1 MAVLPFGIHDKC
13 HPAPQGGR
21 TYAAD
26 MTAKV
31 PLREKHATETRQRI
45 VAEAMSL
52 FVARGYAS
60 TTVDEIAEAAD
71 VSPRTF
77 FRYFATKEAL
87 LFHDFEDRLAGI
99 RDQIL
104 GRPAEESPVQA
115 LVAVLCTAVDDIHRS
130 PEQRALM
137 LQLVHE
143 RPAVLAYQRATVAD
157 HAEGQ
162 IVAAVSARAGL
173 PADDLGI
180 RAVVSAVAACHH
192 LAMTDWVRA
201 GAHGPFADAFLR
213 TLRACAPQFPDPA
226 GWGS

>member
-1 MAVLPFGIHDKC
+1 MPG
-13 HPAPQGGR
+13 
-21 TYAAD
+21 
-26 MTAKV
+26 MSAKV

-45 VAEAMSL
+45 VDEAMAL
-52 FVARGYAS
+52 FVERGYAT
-60 TTVDEIAEAAD
+60 TTVDEIAERAD

-87 LFHDFEDRLAGI
+87 LFHDFEDRLADI

-104 GRPAEESPVQA
+104 ARPPEESPAQA
-115 LVAVLCTAVDDIHRS
+115 MVAVLCDAVDEVQSS
-130 PEQRALM
+130 PEQRQLM

-162 IVAAVSARAGL
+162 LVGALAARAGL
-173 PADDLGI
+173 PADDLGV

-201 GAHGPFADAFLR
+201 GAEGRFSDTFLQ
-213 TLRACAPQFPDPA
+213 TLQACAPRFPDPSTWL
-226 GWGS
+226 G